1 MDSSKL
7 LKNVYG
13 IDIHFEDL
21 VYQVN
26 VPKKQEKKSVLKGIK
41 GTFKSGELTAIMGP
55 SGAGKSSLMN
65 ILTGLTKSGVSG
77 KIEIGKA
84 RKLCGYI
91 MQDDHFFPY
100 FTVEETMLMAATLK
114 ISNQCVSLKEKRT
127 LIDYLLNSL
136 KLTKTRQTKCSN
148 LSGGQKKR
156 LSIALELIDNPAVLF
171 LDEPTTGLDS
181 SSSFDTIQL
190 LRGLANEGRT
200 IVCTIHQPSTNI
212 YNLFNLVYVLSAG
225 RCTYQGTPQNTV
237 MFLSS
242 VGLECPPYHN
252 PADFLL
258 ECANGDYGD
267 QTEALAEAAKD
278 IRWRYDQQL
287 MQGEDADAP
296 SETQVAKFNE
306 SQSPGQV
313 QVQVQKIEIQNME
326 SSKDLTKHTYPPT
339 EYMRLWLLI
348 GRCHLQ
354 FFGDWALAEAAKD
367 IRWRYDQQLM
377 QGEDADAPSETQVA
391 KFNESQ
397 SPGQVQVQV
406 QKIEIQNMESSKDLT
421 KHTYPPTEYM
431 RLWLLIGRCHL
442 QFFRDWT
449 LTYLKLGI
457 HVLCSI
463 LIGLF
468 FGDSGSNATKQ
479 ISNVGMIMIHC
490 VYLWYTT
497 IMPGI
502 LRYPAEIE
510 IIRKETFNNWYKLR
524 TYYLATIITSTPVHI
539 IFSTVYITIGYLMTD
554 QPVEMDRFVKYLL
567 SAVVV
572 TICADGLGV
581 FLGTVLNPVNGTF
594 VGAVSTSCMLMFSGF
609 LILLNHIPAA
619 MRFMAY
625 ISPLRYAL
633 ENMVISL
640 YGNQRGQLICPPTEF
655 YCHFKN
661 AVTVLR
667 QFGMEGG
674 DFGYNI
680 LMILIQIAIFKV
692 LAYFTLKHKIKTN

>member
-26 VPKKQEKKSVLKGIK
+26 APKQKEKKAVLKGIT

-77 KIEIGKA
+77 QIEIGKA

-91 MQDDHFFPY
+91 MQDDHFFPF
-100 FTVEETMLMAATLK
+100 FTVDETMLMAAALK
-114 ISNQCVSLKEKRT
+114 IANKCVSMKDKRS
-127 LIDYLLNSL
+127 LVDYLLNSL
-136 KLTKTRQTKCSN
+136 KLSKARHTRCSN

-212 YNLFNLVYVLSAG
+212 YNLFNLIYVLSSG
-225 RCTYQGTPQNTV
+225 QCTYQGSPQNTV
-237 MFLSS
+237 RFLSTIE
-242 VGLECPPYHN
+242 LECPAYHN

-258 ECANGDYGD
+258 ECVNGDYGNH
-267 QTEALAEAAKD
+267 TEALTNAAKD
-278 IRWRYDQQL
+278 DRWRYDQQL
-287 MQGEDADAP
+287 MP
-296 SETQVAKFNE
+296 SDEESQVPATPPTETQLAKFNE
-306 SQSPGQV
+306 SQAQAQS
-313 QVQVQKIEIQNME
+313 QKKPFTKLD
-326 SSKDLTKHTYPPT
+326 SSKDLARHTYPP
-339 EYMRLWLLI
+339 
-348 GRCHLQ
+348 
-354 FFGDWALAEAAKD
+354 AE
-367 IRWRYDQQLM
+367 W
-377 QGEDADAPSETQVA
+377 
-391 KFNESQ
+391 
-397 SPGQVQVQV
+397 
-406 QKIEIQNMESSKDLT
+406 
-421 KHTYPPTEYM
+421 M

-457 HVLCSI
+457 HIICAI

-502 LRYPAEIE
+502 LRFPSEIA
-510 IIRKETFNNWYKLR
+510 IIKKETFNNWYKLR

-539 IFSTVYITIGYLMTD
+539 IFSTVYITIGYLMTE
-554 QPVEMDRFVKYLL
+554 QPVEMERFVKYLL

-572 TICADGLGV
+572 TICADGLGI
-581 FLGTVLNPVNGTF
+581 FLGTILNPVNGTF
-594 VGAVSTSCMLMFSGF
+594 VGAVSTCFMLTFSGF

-619 MRFMAY
+619 LRFMAF

-640 YGNQRGQLICPPTEF
+640 YGNQRDQLTCPPTEF

-667 QFGMEGG
+667 QFGMENG

-680 LMILIQIAIFKV
+680 MMILAQIALFKI
-692 LAYFTLKHKIKTN
+692 LAYFTLKRKIKTN

>member
-1 MDSSKL
+1 MQSNELGERKHS
-7 LKNVYG
+7 
-13 IDIHFEDL
+13 
-21 VYQVN
+21 
-26 VPKKQEKKSVLKGIK
+26 EKKKVLKGIT

-114 ISNQCVSLKEKRT
+114 ISNKCVSLKDKRS

-136 KLTKTRQTKCSN
+136 KLTKARQTKCSN

-212 YNLFNLVYVLSAG
+212 YNLFNLIYVLSAG
-225 RCTYQGTPQNTV
+225 QCTYQGTPQNTV
-237 MFLSS
+237 RFLS
-242 VGLECPPYHN
+242 GIGMECPPYHN

-258 ECANGDYGD
+258 ECVNGDYGD
-267 QTEALAEAAKD
+267 HTEALAESAKD
-278 IRWRYDQQL
+278 TRWRYDQQL
-287 MQGEDADAP
+287 MQDEDTEMP
-296 SETQVAKFNE
+296 SESQVAKFNE
-306 SQSPGQV
+306 SQSPGQD
-313 QVQVQKIEIQNME
+313 QSQVQKVEIQKIE
-326 SSKDLTKHTYPPT
+326 SSKELT
-339 EYMRLWLLI
+339 R
-348 GRCHLQ
+348 
-354 FFGDWALAEAAKD
+354 
-367 IRWRYDQQLM
+367 
-377 QGEDADAPSETQVA
+377 
-391 KFNESQ
+391 
-397 SPGQVQVQV
+397 
-406 QKIEIQNMESSKDLT
+406 
-421 KHTYPPTEYM
+421 HTYPPTEYM

-457 HVLCSI
+457 HITCAI

-468 FGDSGSNATKQ
+468 FGDSGSNASKQ

-502 LRYPAEIE
+502 LRYPSEIE
-510 IIRKETFNNWYKLR
+510 IIKKETFNNWYKLR
-524 TYYLATIITSTPVHI
+524 TYYIATIITATPVHI
-539 IFSTVYITIGYLMTD
+539 IFSTVYITIGYLLTE

-567 SAVVV
+567 TAVVV
-572 TICADGLGV
+572 TFCADGLGV

-594 VGAVSTSCMLMFSGF
+594 IGAVSTCFMLMFSGF

-619 MRFMAY
+619 MRF
-625 ISPLRYAL
+625 ISYLSPMRYAL
-633 ENMVISL
+633 ENMVVSL
-640 YGNQRGQLICPPTEF
+640 YGNNRGQLNCPDSEF
-655 YCHFKN
+655 YCHFKY
-661 AVTVLR
+661 AVTVLQ
-667 QFGMEGG
+667 QFGMEQGHY
-674 DFGYNI
+674 GYNI
-680 LMILIQIAIFKV
+680 MMILGQITLFKV
-692 LAYFTLKHKIKTN
+692 LAYFTLKRKIKSN

>member
-26 VPKKQEKKSVLKGIK
+26 VPRQNEKKSVLKGIT

-114 ISNQCVSLKEKRT
+114 ISNKCVSLKEKRT

-212 YNLFNLVYVLSAG
+212 YNLFNLIYVLSAG

-242 VGLECPPYHN
+242 CGLECPPYHN

-258 ECANGDYGD
+258 ECVNGDYD
-267 QTEALAEAAKD
+267 DHTEALAESAKD
-278 IRWRYDQQL
+278 TRWRYDQQL
-287 MQGEDADAP
+287 MQGESAEPP
-296 SETQVAKFNE
+296 SEAQLAKFNE
-306 SQSPGQV
+306 SQSPGHA
-313 QVQVQKIEIQNME
+313 QVQKVEIQSLD
-326 SSKDLTKHTYPPT
+326 SSKELTRHTYPP
-339 EYMRLWLLI
+339 
-348 GRCHLQ
+348 
-354 FFGDWALAEAAKD
+354 AE
-367 IRWRYDQQLM
+367 W
-377 QGEDADAPSETQVA
+377 
-391 KFNESQ
+391 
-397 SPGQVQVQV
+397 
-406 QKIEIQNMESSKDLT
+406 
-421 KHTYPPTEYM
+421 M

-449 LTYLKLGI
+449 LTYLKLGVHI
-457 HVLCSI
+457 ICAV

-502 LRYPAEIE
+502 LRYPSEIE
-510 IIRKETFNNWYKLR
+510 IIKKETFNNWYKLR

-539 IFSTVYITIGYLMTD
+539 IFSTVYITIAYLMTE

-567 SAVVV
+567 SAVVI

-594 VGAVSTSCMLMFSGF
+594 VGAVSTCFMLMFSGF

-619 MRFMAY
+619 MRIVAS

-640 YGNQRGQLICPPTEF
+640 YGNHREQLICPPTEF

-667 QFGMEGG
+667 QFGMEQG

-680 LMILIQIAIFKV
+680 MMILGQITLFKV
-692 LAYFTLKHKIKTN
+692 LAYFTLKHKIKRI

>member
-26 VPKKQEKKSVLKGIK
+26 EVKRKEKKSVLKGIT
-41 GTFKSGELTAIMGP
+41 GTFKSGQLTAIMGP

-65 ILTGLTKSGVSG
+65 ILTGLTKTGVTG
-77 KIEIGKA
+77 TIEIGKA

-91 MQDDHFFPY
+91 MQDDHFYPF
-100 FTVEETMLMAATLK
+100 FTVEETMLLAAALK
-114 ISNQCVSLKEKRT
+114 ISNKCVNMKEKRI
-127 LIDYLLNSL
+127 LIDHLLSTL
-136 KLTKTRQTKCSN
+136 KLTTAKQTRCSK

-190 LRGLANEGRT
+190 LRSLANEGRT

-212 YNLFNLVYVLSAG
+212 FNLFNLIYVLSSG
-225 RCTYQGTPQNTV
+225 QCTYQGTPQNTV
-237 MFLSS
+237 MFLKQI
-242 VGLECPPYHN
+242 GLECPAYHN

-258 ECANGDYGD
+258 ECVNGDFED
-267 QTEALAEAAKD
+267 HTEALVECAKD
-278 IRWRYDQQL
+278 TRWRYDQQL
-287 MQGEDADAP
+287 MPEEADEPPTEA
-296 SETQVAKFNE
+296 QVAKFNE
-306 SQSPGQV
+306 SQTQGQATGTGTGTGAGQAKV
-313 QVQVQKIEIQNME
+313 QLQKVE
-326 SSKDLTKHTYPPT
+326 SAKELIKHTYPPP
-339 EYMRLWLLI
+339 EW
-348 GRCHLQ
+348 
-354 FFGDWALAEAAKD
+354 
-367 IRWRYDQQLM
+367 
-377 QGEDADAPSETQVA
+377 
-391 KFNESQ
+391 
-397 SPGQVQVQV
+397 
-406 QKIEIQNMESSKDLT
+406 
-421 KHTYPPTEYM
+421 M

-449 LTYLKLGI
+449 LTYLKLGM
-457 HVLCSI
+457 HVLSAI
-463 LIGLF
+463 MIGLF
-468 FGDSGSNATKQ
+468 FGDSGINATKQ

-502 LRYPAEIE
+502 LRYPLEIE
-510 IIRKETFNNWYKLR
+510 IIKKETFNNWYKLK
-524 TYYLATIITSTPVHI
+524 TYYVATMITSTPVHI

-567 SAVVV
+567 TAVVV
-572 TICADGLGV
+572 TICADGLGI
-581 FLGTVLNPVNGTF
+581 FLGTILNPVNGTF
-594 VGAVSTSCMLMFSGF
+594 VGAVSTCFMLMFSGF
-609 LILLNHIPAA
+609 LILLTHIPSGLRFVAA
-619 MRFMAY
+619 L
-625 ISPLRYAL
+625 SPLRYAL

-640 YGNQRGQLICPPTEF
+640 YGNQREKLVCPTGEF

-661 AVTVLR
+661 AITVLR
-667 QFGMEGG
+667 QFGMEHS

-680 LMILIQIAIFKV
+680 MMILAQITLFKI
-692 LAYFTLKHKIKTN
+692 LAYFTLKHKIKSI

>member
-13 IDIHFEDL
+13 IDINFEDL

-26 VPKKQEKKSVLKGIK
+26 VPKMQEKKSVLKGIT

-65 ILTGLTKSGVSG
+65 ILTGLTKTGVSG

-114 ISNQCVSLKEKRT
+114 ISNKCVSLKEKRT

-136 KLTKTRQTKCSN
+136 KLTKARQTKCSN

-212 YNLFNLVYVLSAG
+212 YNLCNLIYVLSAG

-237 MFLSS
+237 MFLSN

-267 QTEALAEAAKD
+267 QTESLAEAAKD
-278 IRWRYDQQL
+278 TRWRYDQQL
-287 MQGEDADAP
+287 MQGE
-296 SETQVAKFNE
+296 
-306 SQSPGQV
+306 
-313 QVQVQKIEIQNME
+313 
-326 SSKDLTKHTYPPT
+326 
-339 EYMRLWLLI
+339 
-348 GRCHLQ
+348 
-354 FFGDWALAEAAKD
+354 AAV
-367 IRWRYDQQLM
+367 L
-377 QGEDADAPSETQVA
+377 PSETQVA

-449 LTYLKLGI
+449 VTYLKLAI
-457 HVLCSI
+457 HVICSV

-497 IMPGI
+497 IMPAI
-502 LRYPAEIE
+502 LRYPSEIE

-554 QPVEMDRFVKYLL
+554 QPIEMERFVKYLL

-594 VGAVSTSCMLMFSGF
+594 VGAISTSCMLMFSGF

-640 YGNQRGQLICPPTEF
+640 YGNQRGQLVCPPTEF

-674 DFGYNI
+674 DFGHNI
-680 LMILIQIAIFKV
+680 MMILTQIAIFKV
-692 LAYFTLKHKIKTN
+692 LAYFTLKHKMKSN

>member
-1 MDSSKL
+1 
-7 LKNVYG
+7 
-13 IDIHFEDL
+13 
-21 VYQVN
+21 
-26 VPKKQEKKSVLKGIK
+26 EKKSVLKGIT

-77 KIEIGKA
+77 KIEIGRA

-100 FTVEETMLMAATLK
+100 FTVEETMLMSASLK
-114 ISNQCVSLKEKRT
+114 ISNNCVSMKDKRT

-136 KLTKTRQTKCSN
+136 KLTTARTTMCSK

-212 YNLFNLVYVLSAG
+212 YNLFNLIYVLSAG
-225 RCTYQGTPQNTV
+225 RCTYQGSPQNTIR
-237 MFLSS
+237 FLSS
-242 VGLECPPYHN
+242 LGMECPPYHN

-258 ECANGDYGD
+258 ECVNGDYGD
-267 QTEALAEAAKD
+267 HIEALAENAKD
-278 IRWRYDQQL
+278 SRWRYDQQL
-287 MQGEDADAP
+287 MDGEDAEAP

-306 SQSPGQV
+306 AQAPGQP
-313 QVQVQKIEIQNME
+313 QKIEMQNME
-326 SSKDLTKHTYPPT
+326 SSKDLT
-339 EYMRLWLLI
+339 R
-348 GRCHLQ
+348 
-354 FFGDWALAEAAKD
+354 
-367 IRWRYDQQLM
+367 
-377 QGEDADAPSETQVA
+377 
-391 KFNESQ
+391 
-397 SPGQVQVQV
+397 
-406 QKIEIQNMESSKDLT
+406 
-421 KHTYPPTEYM
+421 HTYPPTEYM

-457 HVLCSI
+457 HVICAI
-463 LIGLF
+463 LIGSF

-502 LRYPAEIE
+502 LRYPSEIE
-510 IIRKETFNNWYKLR
+510 IIKKETFNNWYKLR
-524 TYYLATIITSTPVHI
+524 TYYIATIITATPVHI
-539 IFSTVYITIGYLMTD
+539 IFSTVYITIGYLMTE
-554 QPVEMDRFVKYLL
+554 QPVELDRFVQFLL
-567 SAVVV
+567 TAVVV
-572 TICADGLGV
+572 TFCADGLGV

-594 VGAVSTSCMLMFSGF
+594 IGAVSTCFMLMFSGF

-619 MRFMAY
+619 MRF
-625 ISPLRYAL
+625 ISYLSPMRYAL
-633 ENMVISL
+633 ENMVVSL
-640 YGNQRGQLICPPTEF
+640 YGNDRGQLECPPSEF

-661 AVTVLR
+661 AVTVLK
-667 QFGMEGG
+667 QFGMEQGHYG
-674 DFGYNI
+674 HNI
-680 LMILIQIAIFKV
+680 MMILAQITLFKV
-692 LAYFTLKHKIKTN
+692 LAYFTLKRKIKSN

>member
-21 VYQVN
+21 LYQVN
-26 VPKKQEKKSVLKGIK
+26 VPKKQEKKSVLKGIT

-65 ILTGLTKSGVSG
+65 ILTGLTKTGVSG

-114 ISNQCVSLKEKRT
+114 ISNKCVSLKEKRT

-156 LSIALELIDNPAVLF
+156 LSIALELIDNPSVLF

-212 YNLFNLVYVLSAG
+212 YNLFNLIYVLSAG

-267 QTEALAEAAKD
+267 QTENLAEAAKD
-278 IRWRYDQQL
+278 NRWRYDQQL
-287 MQGEDADAP
+287 MQGETAELP

-306 SQSPGQV
+306 SQSAPGQA
-313 QVQVQKIEIQNME
+313 QVQVQKIEIQHME
-326 SSKDLTKHTYPPT
+326 SSKDLAKHTYPPT
-339 EYMRLWLLI
+339 ET
-348 GRCHLQ
+348 
-354 FFGDWALAEAAKD
+354 A
-367 IRWRYDQQLM
+367 
-377 QGEDADAPSETQVA
+377 
-391 KFNESQ
+391 
-397 SPGQVQVQV
+397 
-406 QKIEIQNMESSKDLT
+406 
-421 KHTYPPTEYM
+421 

-457 HVLCSI
+457 HILCSI

-619 MRFMAY
+619 MKFMAY

-661 AVTVLR
+661 AVTVLN

-674 DFGYNI
+674 DFGHNI

>member
-26 VPKKQEKKSVLKGIK
+26 VPKQQEKKSVLKGIK

-100 FTVEETMLMAATLK
+100 FTVEETMLMSATLK
-114 ISNQCVSLKEKRT
+114 ISNKCVSLKEKRT

-136 KLTKTRQTKCSN
+136 KLSKTRQTKCSN

-287 MQGEDADAP
+287 MQGETADEP

-326 SSKDLTKHTYPPT
+326 SSKDLTKH
-339 EYMRLWLLI
+339 I
-348 GRCHLQ
+348 
-354 FFGDWALAEAAKD
+354 
-367 IRWRYDQQLM
+367 
-377 QGEDADAPSETQVA
+377 
-391 KFNESQ
+391 
-397 SPGQVQVQV
+397 
-406 QKIEIQNMESSKDLT
+406 
-421 KHTYPPTEYM
+421 YPPTEYM

-554 QPVEMDRFVKYLL
+554 QPVEMERFVKYLL
-567 SAVVV
+567 SAVVI

-609 LILLNHIPAA
+609 LILLNHIPSA

-674 DFGYNI
+674 DFGHNI
-680 LMILIQIAIFKV
+680 IMILIQIAIFKV